1 MWVVSATY
9 RSLKGLLWLSNILS
23 VLQARSMAHP
33 HGQQAGAA
41 RSASQHDPAPRLLW
55 LHDRF
60 WHPEQRGQGSV
71 PQMPKP
77 ALVLTVPLHP
87 RHT

>member
-1 MWVVSATY
+1 M
-9 RSLKGLLWLSNILS
+9 LP
-23 VLQARSMAHP
+23 VLHARSMAYP
-33 HGQQAGAA
+33 HGQQAEVA

-60 WHPEQRGQGSV
+60 WHSEQRCQGSGL
-71 PQMPKP
+71 QMPKP

-87 RHT
+87 RHAYLMV